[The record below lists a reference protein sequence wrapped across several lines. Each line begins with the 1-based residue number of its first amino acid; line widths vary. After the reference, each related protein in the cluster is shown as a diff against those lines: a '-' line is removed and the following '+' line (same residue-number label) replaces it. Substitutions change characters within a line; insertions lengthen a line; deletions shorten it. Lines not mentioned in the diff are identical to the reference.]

1 MAEQGYARP
10 EMLTTTE
17 WLATHLHDDNLR
29 IVDCDNRD
37 AYRRAHI
44 PGAITFRGHHYLKE
58 EEGALHIM
66 GPEKFAETMGA
77 LGIGNDTQVIAYD
90 SFSSLYA
97 TRFWWALNYYGHTQV
112 KVLNGGWDK
121 WFSEGRTMSNEVPR
135 PAKAIFTSRPHEEMI
150 ARWDTVRD
158 AIGKPTCT
166 ILDVRSDEE
175 WTGANKRGTKRGGR
189 VPGAIHLEW
198 LNYVDSKTKEF
209 KPAAELRA
217 MFQQAGVVPERAVIT
232 Y

>member
-1 MAEQGYARP
+1 MADQGYARP

-17 WLATHLHDDNLR
+17 WLAAHSQDANLR

-58 EEGALHIM
+58 EEGTLHIM

-77 LGIGNDTQVIAYD
+77 LGIGDDTLVIAYD
-90 SFSSLYA
+90 GFNSLYA

-121 WFSEGRTMSNEVPR
+121 WLAEGRPVSNEVPR
-135 PAKAIFTSRPHEEMI
+135 PPKATFTARTREDLI
-150 ARWDTVRD
+150 ARWDYVRD

-175 WTGANKRGTKRGGR
+175 WTGVNKRGTKRGGR
-189 VPGAIHLEW
+189 VPGAVHLEW
-198 LNYVDSKTKEF
+198 LNYVDGKTKEF

-217 MFQQAGVVPERAVIT
+217 MFRQAGVVPEREIIT